1 MHRLAWPDD
10 DSVEF
15 HLGHGDMIRL
25 LRPAG
30 LAAASA
36 APATG
41 PPSPAGTVTGRLL
54 VEGGPINLRSGRQPG
69 RRPIPGTVRFTS
81 ARRYTVTTW
90 AGSSGTFTARL
101 PAGTYDVSFRT
112 PRILEVSSNGT
123 SHQTWSSRST
133 VTVTPRH
140 TTRITLISIVP

>member
-1 MHRLAWPDD
+1 MAK
-10 DSVEF
+10 
-15 HLGHGDMIRL
+15 HGSQL
-25 LRPAG
+25 VGAAAAVVSAAALVVAG

-36 APATG
+36 DPAAR
-41 PPSPAGTVTGRLL
+41 PASSGGTITGRLL
-54 VEGGPINLRSGRQPG
+54 VEGGPINIRSGRQPG
-69 RRPIPGTVRFTS
+69 KRPIPGTIRFTS
-81 ARRYTVTTW
+81 ARRRTVTAR

-140 TTRITLISIVP
+140 TSRIILISIVP